1 MSCISIRPEEL
12 GTKEHL
18 NEGERG
24 EWKNCL
30 KTQHSKYEEHGI
42 QSHQFMADR
51 WGKCGNSNRFYFLAS
66 EITAYGYCSNEIKRC
81 LLTERNTITNLDC
94 LLKRHHFS
102 DKSPFSQSYGFSSG
116 HVWMWELDHKESWA
130 LKNRRFQTVALEKT
144 LERPLDCKIKSV
156 NQNIQ
161 EINPEYSLEGLMLK
175 LKLQYFGRLL
185 QRAYSLE
192 KTLLLG
198 KIEGGR
204 RRGRQRMGSLDSIIT
219 NSLSMSFSKLPETV
233 RKREA
238 YRAVHGVTKSRT
250 RLRD

>member
-24 EWKNCL
+24 EWKSWL

-51 WGKCGNSNRFYFLAS
+51 WGKCANHNRFYFLGS
-66 EITAYGYCSNEIKRC
+66 EITAYGECSHEIKRC
-81 LLTERNTITNLDC
+81 LLTERNTVTDLDC

-130 LKNRRFQTVALEKT
+130 PKNRRFQTVALEKT
-144 LERPLDCKIKSV
+144 LERPLDCKEIKSV

-161 EINPEYSLEGLMLK
+161 EINLNIHWKDWCWSWSSNILAACYEDLTHWKRLCCWERLKAGGEG
-175 LKLQYFGRLL
+175 
-185 QRAYSLE
+185 AD
-192 KTLLLG
+192 
-198 KIEGGR
+198 
-204 RRGRQRMGSLDSIIT
+204 RGWD
-219 NSLSMSFSKLPETV
+219 
-233 RKREA
+233 
-238 YRAVHGVTKSRT
+238 H
-250 RLRD
+250 